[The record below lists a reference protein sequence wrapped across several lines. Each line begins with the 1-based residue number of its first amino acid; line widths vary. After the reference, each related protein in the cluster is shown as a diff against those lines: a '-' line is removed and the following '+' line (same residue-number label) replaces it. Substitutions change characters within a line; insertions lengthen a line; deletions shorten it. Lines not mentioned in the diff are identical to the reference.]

1 MTDTKLRTLGKNV
14 PGYLEMKGYSKTRRK
29 QILVEANEMAEVR
42 NTIIHL
48 DYVMV
53 ADGTIRPNQMGND
66 LVWRTRRMLRR
77 KRGVGMPAGKVS
89 SEPKQPV
96 VRGRRKRRNVTE
108 HQP

>member
-1 MTDTKLRTLGKNV
+1 MTKTKLRDLGKNV
-14 PGYLEMKGYSKTRRK
+14 PGYLEMKGYSKTRQK
-29 QILVEANEMAEVR
+29 QILLEANEMAELR

-53 ADGTIRPNQMGND
+53 VDGTIRPNQMGND

-77 KRGVGMPAGKVS
+77 KRGVGLPAGKVK
-89 SEPKQPV
+89 EPTQPV